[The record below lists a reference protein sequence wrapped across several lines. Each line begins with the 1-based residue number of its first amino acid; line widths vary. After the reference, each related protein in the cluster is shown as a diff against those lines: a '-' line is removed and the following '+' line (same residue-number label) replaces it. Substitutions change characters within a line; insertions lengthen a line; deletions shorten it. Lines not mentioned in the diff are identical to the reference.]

1 MKEDEYDA
9 LMKDPA
15 DYGFRVL
22 TPRTMGA
29 AEGLQYF
36 PPLSSLMGMPMV
48 MTIPFSRP
56 EVRESFKKLIAAGET
71 MEQWQKE
78 IMTVTRES
86 VEAGFPAGRGGMGI
100 APFDLIGD
108 FLRGTEGIAIDMF
121 RRP

>member
-1 MKEDEYDA
+1 MGPAFIFSGKVMDICDYKNYAWPGHGLGDDVNTFQFVEAAYMKEDEYDA

-71 MEQWQKE
+71 MEQWQK
-78 IMTVTRES
+78 
-86 VEAGFPAGRGGMGI
+86 
-100 APFDLIGD
+100 
-108 FLRGTEGIAIDMF
+108 
-121 RRP
+121 